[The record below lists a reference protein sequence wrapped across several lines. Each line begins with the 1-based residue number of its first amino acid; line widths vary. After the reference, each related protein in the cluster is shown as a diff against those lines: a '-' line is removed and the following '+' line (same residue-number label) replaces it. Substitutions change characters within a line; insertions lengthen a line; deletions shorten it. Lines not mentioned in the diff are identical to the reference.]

1 MESKEYKE
9 LKKEIEDLKQCVKS
23 QEDTLNKILNAVVG
37 DKEFGQA
44 GLVEMV
50 RNHEKWI
57 EKQKYMWAKI
67 WGGVAVGSA
76 VVGSIL
82 KFLL

>member
-9 LKKEIEDLKQCVKS
+9 LKKEMEDLKQCVKS
-23 QEDTLNKILNAVVG
+23 QEETLNKILTAIVG
-37 DKEFGQA
+37 NKEFGQA
-44 GLVEMV
+44 GIVEMV

-57 EKQKYMWAKI
+57 DKQKYMWAKI

-76 VVGSIL
+76 VISACL
-82 KFLL
+82 KYLT